1 MDTLTTYTMTF
12 TGKELE
18 LLAEALGR
26 FPGYTGRWREV
37 AELAVAHPEFGLLCD
52 DQEPVAEEL
61 R

>member
-12 TGKELE
+12 TGEELK

-26 FPGYTGRWREV
+26 FPNYTGRWREV
-37 AELAVAHPEFGLLCD
+37 ANLAVAHPEFGLLSED
-52 DQEPVAEEL
+52 EEPVAEEL